1 MKNDRTQEEFTA
13 MVRRMDG
20 IIARISV
27 LFSDRTAD
35 GIRDLYQDIVCA
47 LWHSYP
53 RFRHSS
59 AESTWVYRV
68 ALNTALL
75 HRRRQRYA
83 PMLVSVDNGRLDTL
97 TAEACDELVERL
109 YELIERL
116 PERYRALAYLYID
129 GLSLDEMATV
139 LGVPTNTVKQR
150 IKHMKEKMIK
160 LKEDEEQ

>member
-1 MKNDRTQEEFTA
+1 
-13 MVRRMDG
+13 MVHRMDG

-35 GIRDLYQDIVCA
+35 GIRDLYQDIVYD
-47 LWHSYP
+47 LWRGYS

-75 HRRRQRYA
+75 HRRRQHRA
-83 PMLVSVDNGRLDTL
+83 PMLVSVDTDRLD
-97 TAEACDELVERL
+97 AFADEARDELVERL
-109 YELIERL
+109 YELIDHL
-116 PERYRALAYLYID
+116 PASYKALAYLYID

-139 LGVPTNTVKQR
+139 LGVSSNTVKQR
-150 IKHMKEKMIK
+150 IKHMKENLIK

>member
-1 MKNDRTQEEFTA
+1 
-13 MVRRMDG
+13 MVHRMDG
-20 IIARISV
+20 IIARISA

-35 GIRDLYQDIVCA
+35 GIRDLYQDIVYD
-47 LWHSYP
+47 LWRGYS

-68 ALNTALL
+68 ALNTALQR
-75 HRRRQRYA
+75 RRRQRYA

-116 PERYRALAYLYID
+116 PASYKALAYLYID
-129 GLSLDEMATV
+129 GLSLDEMAAV
-139 LGVPTNTVKQR
+139 LGVSSNTVKQR
-150 IKHMKEKMIK
+150 IKHMKEKLIK

>member
-1 MKNDRTQEEFTA
+1 M
-13 MVRRMDG
+13 
-20 IIARISV
+20 
-27 LFSDRTAD
+27 
-35 GIRDLYQDIVCA
+35 
-47 LWHSYP
+47 
-53 RFRHSS
+53 
-59 AESTWVYRV
+59 
-68 ALNTALL
+68 
-75 HRRRQRYA
+75 
-83 PMLVSVDNGRLDTL
+83 
-97 TAEACDELVERL
+97 ERL

>member
-1 MKNDRTQEEFTA
+1 
-13 MVRRMDG
+13 MVHRMDG

-35 GIRDLYQDIVCA
+35 GIRDLYQDIVYD
-47 LWHSYP
+47 LWRGYS

-68 ALNTALL
+68 ALNTALQR
-75 HRRRQRYA
+75 RRRQYRA
-83 PMLVSVDNGRLDTL
+83 PVLVSVDHLDCL
-97 TAEACDELVERL
+97 VDEARNELVERL
-109 YELIERL
+109 YELIEHL
-116 PERYRALAYLYID
+116 PASYKALAYLYID

-150 IKHMKEKMIK
+150 IKHMKEKLLKI
-160 LKEDEEQ
+160 KEDEEQ

>member
-1 MKNDRTQEEFTA
+1 
-13 MVRRMDG
+13 MVHRMDG

-35 GIRDLYQDIVCA
+35 GIRDLYQDIVYD
-47 LWHSYP
+47 LWRGYS

-139 LGVPTNTVKQR
+139 LGVSSNTVKQR

>member
-1 MKNDRTQEEFTA
+1 
-13 MVRRMDG
+13 MVHRKAG
-20 IIARISV
+20 IIVRICL

-35 GIRDLYQDIVCA
+35 GIRDLYQDIVYD
-47 LWHSYP
+47 LWRGYS

-68 ALNTALL
+68 ALNTALQR
-75 HRRRQRYA
+75 RRRQRYA

-129 GLSLDEMATV
+129 GLSLNEMAAV
-139 LGVPTNTVKQR
+139 LGVSSNTVKQR